1 METLFIKIFAMKNP
15 IYLLCIFLLFLSCA
29 EEKEEILVDWTTVQN
44 QYLSNIVNSSIYLDS
59 LLYLEPNDREAKR
72 IFTLARQEF
81 KKGEA
86 YASYLNPEVGHRAN
100 GPALPYYKEDTGKIM
115 RPFGLQKIEE
125 SIFDGGTSKEQFH
138 VEVRLTKGLLKNLE
152 NNIKDRPL
160 DAQRFFIAT
169 QQQLLRIISHG
180 ISGFDTPVSHLGL
193 MESGL
198 SLRSLKEA
206 YANSVAIIIKVK
218 DKALDILIGQ
228 QIDEAV
234 AYLNSHTDFDSF
246 DRYQFIREHL
256 NPITRSW
263 TEIRNTSTLWKDV
276 DNKPFNFDAPTFF
289 EKNSFNTNYFTPPI
303 DREPSNEKI
312 ELGKKLFF
320 EPKLANNGSMAC
332 VTCHLPEKAY
342 ADGQITNLDNM
353 GNPLERNTPTLINSI
368 FQKSFFWDGRSP
380 TLSDQIT
387 SVFNN
392 EIEFN
397 SNVHQF
403 SDEILKDTVYQNRLE
418 QVFPNTKLK
427 NIHIVKAISAYVG
440 TLNGFDSKFDRNMR
454 GEETTFS
461 EEEKLGLNLFM
472 GKALCA
478 TCHFM
483 PLTNGTVP
491 PFYTEAEKE
500 VIGVPETSDNLELDS
515 DLGFF
520 WMYGEELHRG
530 MFKTPTVR
538 NADVTA
544 PYMHNGVYATL
555 EEVMDFYNKGG
566 GSGLGFDL
574 ERQTLPFDELKL
586 TIEEQNALVAFVK
599 TLTDTN
605 VDLY

>member
-1 METLFIKIFAMKNP
+1 MKN
-15 IYLLCIFLLFLSCA
+15 YVYVLSVFLLFLSCVG
-29 EEKEEILVDWTTVQN
+29 EKEEIIVDWNKVQN
-44 QYLSNIVNSSIYLDS
+44 QYLANIVNSSTYLDS
-59 LLYLEPNDREAKR
+59 LLYLAPNDPEAKR

-100 GPALPYYKEDTGKIM
+100 GPALPYFKEDTGKIM

-125 SIFDGGTSKEQFH
+125 SIFDGGTSQEQFH

-160 DAQRFFIAT
+160 NAQRFFIAT
-169 QQQLLRIISHG
+169 QQQLLRILSHS

-193 MESGL
+193 MESGI
-198 SLRSLKEA
+198 SLGSLKEA
-206 YANSVAIIIKVK
+206 YKNSVAPIIKAK
-218 DKALDILIGQ
+218 DKALDSLIRQ
-228 QIDEAV
+228 QIDVAV
-234 AYLNSHTDFDSF
+234 EYVNTHTDFDSF
-246 DRYQFIREHL
+246 NRYQFIRAHL
-256 NPITRSW
+256 NPITKSW
-263 TEIRNTSTLWKDV
+263 TNIRNSSGLWKNV

-289 EKNSFNTNYFTPPI
+289 EKNSFNTNYFTPAI
-303 DREPSNEKI
+303 DRTPSTAKI

-320 EPKLANNGSMAC
+320 EPKLATDGNMAC

-342 ADGQITNLDNM
+342 ADGLITNLDNR
-353 GNPLERNTPTLINSI
+353 GHPLARNTPTLINSI

-392 EIEFN
+392 EKEFN

-403 SDEILKDTVYQNRLE
+403 SDEILKDTIYQNRFE

-427 NIHIVKAISAYVG
+427 NIHIIKAISAYVG

-461 EEEKLGLNLFM
+461 VDEKLGLNLFM
-472 GKALCA
+472 GKGLCA

-491 PFYTEAEKE
+491 PFFTEHEKE
-500 VIGVPETSDNLELDS
+500 VIGVPEKSDNLALDV

-538 NADVTA
+538 NTEVTA

-566 GSGLGFDL
+566 GGGLGFDL
-574 ERQTLPFDELKL
+574 ERQTLPFDELNL

-605 VDLY
+605 VDIY